1 MKLNRALYRK
11 ELEWLSLAK
20 KTLEENNGLD
30 YKRSVRDAIY
40 DLFYD
45 GVNLRSEF
53 VMLIP
58 VNELA
63 FVRKTMDF
71 LKLVEGVNSEGW
83 SGNNSPTKKVD
94 ELYEDVKRVESILKT
109 QLSYHSKFTIF
120 YSWQSDLNDK
130 FNRSFIEDAL
140 KKAIDKVNNS
150 GSVDI
155 KFTFDKDTR
164 KASGSPDIVEL
175 IFNKIDSALGF
186 VADITPICKS
196 ENKGVPNPNVMC
208 ELGYALSSLSDE
220 RVILVY
226 NSANC
231 NYDDIPFDL
240 RQKRCISYEYDA
252 TTSAKDKKEAK
263 KRLKNTFEEAIIAIA
278 EL

>member
-1 MKLNRALYRK
+1 MKLNMALYRK

-20 KTLEENNGLD
+20 KALEENDGSN
-30 YKRSVRDAIY
+30 YISSVRDAIY

-45 GVNLRSEF
+45 GVNFRSEF

-63 FVRKTMDF
+63 FVRRTMDF
-71 LKLVEGVNSEGW
+71 MKLVSGYGSDNW
-83 SGNNSPTKKVD
+83 SGNSATKKVD
-94 ELYEDVKRVESILKT
+94 ELCKDVKRVESILKT

-140 KKAIDKVNNS
+140 KKAIDKVNIS
-150 GSVDI
+150 SSLGI

-196 ENKGVPNPNVMC
+196 GNKGIPNPNVMC

-226 NSANC
+226 NAANC
-231 NYDDIPFDL
+231 NNNDIPFDL
-240 RQKRCISYEYDA
+240 RQKRCISYKYDA
-252 TTSAKDKKEAK
+252 TTPAKDRREEKE
-263 KRLKNTFEEAIIAIA
+263 RLKNTFEEAITAIA